1 MSPTYA
7 EDVSPRTALAAL
19 LSGAAAIAFAPIFV
33 RWSEVGPSATAF
45 WRIALAL
52 PLLALWRAA
61 ERRSTTLSASDRR
74 RLLLA
79 GLFFAGDLAVWH
91 WSIRFTSVANS
102 TLLANFAP
110 VFVTLGGWL
119 LLSQPVTGRFLL
131 GMSLALAGAWL
142 LMSGKAAA
150 APAAGHPLAGDALG
164 LLTAVF
170 YAAYILAVADLRR
183 RCSTATIMVWSGV
196 ACAPALL
203 LAAALSRETL
213 LPATGSG
220 WAVLVGLALISQ
232 VLGQSLIASALAT
245 LPASFSSV
253 GLLFQPLCAALLAWV
268 LLAEPLGARQA
279 VGGAIVIAGVAL
291 SRRGSA
297 AVVPTVPSVSSVQ
310 DND

>member
-1 MSPTYA
+1 MSMT
-7 EDVSPRTALAAL
+7 SRAAL
-19 LSGAAAIAFAPIFV
+19 VALLCGAAAIAFAPIFV

-52 PLLALWRAA
+52 PVLALWMAA
-61 ERRSTTLSASDRR
+61 ERRAPGRAPAALGAADRR

-119 LLSQPVTGRFLL
+119 LLRQVVTGRFLL
-131 GMSLALAGAWL
+131 GMTIALAGAWL
-142 LMSGKAAA
+142 LMSGKSG
-150 APAAGHPLAGDALG
+150 PSPSAGNTLLGDALG

-170 YAAYILAVADLRR
+170 YASYILAVADLRR
-183 RCSTATIMVWSGV
+183 RCSTATIMVWSGA
-196 ACAPALL
+196 ACGPALL
-203 LAAALSRETL
+203 LAALASGERL
-213 LPATGSG
+213 LPATASG
-220 WAVLVGLALISQ
+220 WGVLIGLALISQ

-253 GLLFQPLCAALLAWV
+253 GLLFQPLCAALLAW
-268 LLAEPLGARQA
+268 LLLSEPLGGRQA
-279 VGGAIVIAGVAL
+279 LGGAIVILGVAL
-291 SRRGSA
+291 SRSGVRSE
-297 AVVPTVPSVSSVQ
+297 P
-310 DND
+310 

>member
-1 MSPTYA
+1 MTS
-7 EDVSPRTALAAL
+7 RAAL
-19 LSGAAAIAFAPIFV
+19 VALLAGAAAIAFAPIFV

-52 PLLALWRAA
+52 PVLAAWRAA
-61 ERRSTTLSASDRR
+61 EQRTARAARRAGASAPARAPLTASDRR

-91 WSIRFTSVANS
+91 WSIRFTSVANA

-119 LLSQPVTGRFLL
+119 LLSQVVTRRFLV
-131 GMSLALAGAWL
+131 GMTVALAGAWL
-142 LMSGKAAA
+142 LMSGKASSA
-150 APAAGHPLAGDALG
+150 APSDRPLLGDGLG

-170 YAAYILAVADLRR
+170 YASYILAVADLRQ
-183 RCSTATIMVWSGV
+183 RCSTATIMVWTGV

-203 LAAALSRETL
+203 LAALASGERL
-213 LPATGSG
+213 LPVSATG
-220 WAVLVGLALISQ
+220 WWVLIGLALVNQ
-232 VLGQSLIASALAT
+232 VLGQSLIASALAV

-253 GLLFQPLCAALLAWV
+253 GLLMQPLCAALLAWL

-279 VGGAIVIAGVAL
+279 AGGAIVIAGVVL
-291 SRRGSA
+291 SRSGSRGVRA
-297 AVVPTVPSVSSVQ
+297 AKAAS
-310 DND
+310 